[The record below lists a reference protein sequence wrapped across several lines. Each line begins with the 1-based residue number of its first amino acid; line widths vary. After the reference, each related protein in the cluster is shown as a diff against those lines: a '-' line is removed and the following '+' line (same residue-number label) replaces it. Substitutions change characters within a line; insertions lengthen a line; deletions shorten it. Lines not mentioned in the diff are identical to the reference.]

1 MYLVQKKHTTGQAH
15 WGIKNLL
22 KHVAWATKV
31 ATKQLGIMAILA
43 QTTLFFINH
52 ANNLYAGLRYGRSD
66 FKDSTTPASPT
77 EQITSKNLTASWWEL
92 AIGSEHQLFS
102 SFGLDAGLVVH
113 LKSI

>member
-1 MYLVQKKHTTGQAH
+1 MGNKSSYE
-15 WGIKNLL
+15 
-22 KHVAWATKV
+22 VAGYYGNIGLDYFV
-31 ATKQLGIMAILA
+31 
-43 QTTLFFINH
+43 FINH